1 MDAVAEELRE
11 EARRLEAH
19 GAAWGGS
26 VERECQEEAGIL
38 RACADELSD
47 EQRRRTHDG
56 LLSTAKAS
64 ANLQQRNIVQP

>member
-1 MDAVAEELRE
+1 MRGEGGGRCRRASRMDAVAEELRE

-47 EQRRRTHDG
+47 EQRRRTHG
-56 LLSTAKAS
+56 G
-64 ANLQQRNIVQP
+64 QPSNR